1 MSKHSPRSNNLL
13 LAALPPEDYKDLIP
27 HLDEVSFT
35 IGKVLH
41 PPGELIK
48 DVYFPT
54 QGMVSLISIME
65 DGSTTEIAL
74 VGNEGMIG
82 MPVFWGGN
90 YSNNCAVVQLE
101 GSGLKLNAEI
111 FKQKSLHNQVLQKRL
126 LLYTQA
132 LLTQVSQN
140 AACNRQHTIEE
151 RLCRWL
157 LSVCDCIGK
166 DNFPLTQE
174 FISQMLGIR
183 RSSVT
188 VAAGTLQKAG
198 LIRYNRGNI
207 NIVNVKDL
215 ESAACECYCLVKK
228 EYKRLLG

>member
-1 MSKHSPRSNNLL
+1 MSKHSSNSNNLL
-13 LAALPPEDYKDLIP
+13 LAALPAEDYKHFIP
-27 HLDEVSFT
+27 HLDEVSFP

-41 PPGELIK
+41 PPGERIK

-54 QGMVSLISIME
+54 QGMVSLISILE

-74 VGNEGMIG
+74 IGNEGMIG

-90 YSNNCAVVQLE
+90 YSTNCAVVQLE

-111 FKQKSLHNQVLQKRL
+111 FKQKFLSSEVLQKRL

-207 NIVNVKDL
+207 NIINIKDL
-215 ESAACECYCLVKK
+215 EAAACECYCLVKK

>member
-1 MSKHSPRSNNLL
+1 MSKHSFTGNNLL
-13 LAALPPEDYKDLIP
+13 LTALLAKDYQRLLP
-27 HLDEVSFT
+27 HLDQVSLA

-41 PPGELIK
+41 PPGEPIK
-48 DVYFPT
+48 DVYFPI

-90 YSNNCAVVQLE
+90 YSSNCAIVQLE

-111 FKQKSLHNQVLQKRL
+111 FKQECLKNKELQKRL

-157 LSVCDCIGK
+157 LSVCDCVGK

-198 LIRYNRGNI
+198 FIRYNRGHI
-207 NIVNVKDL
+207 NIVDIKGL
-215 ESAACECYCLVKK
+215 EAAACECYCIVKK

>member
-1 MSKHSPRSNNLL
+1 MSKNSPTSNNLL
-13 LAALPPEDYKDLIP
+13 LAALPSEDYKHLIP

-41 PPGELIK
+41 PPGEPIK
-48 DVYFPT
+48 DVYFPIH
-54 QGMVSLISIME
+54 GMISLISIME

-101 GSGLKLNAEI
+101 GNGWKLNAEV
-111 FKQKSLHNQVLQKRL
+111 FKQKFLRSEALQKRL

-207 NIVNVKDL
+207 NIINVKDL
-215 ESAACECYCLVKK
+215 EAAACECYCLVKQ
-228 EYKRLLG
+228 EYDRLLG

>member
-1 MSKHSPRSNNLL
+1 ML
-13 LAALPPEDYKDLIP
+13 LAALPSKDYLRVVP
-27 HLDEVSFT
+27 HLEKVPLRV
-35 IGKVLH
+35 GKILH
-41 PPGELIK
+41 PPGEPIK
-48 DVYFPT
+48 DVYFPI

-74 VGNEGMIG
+74 IGNEGMIG
-82 MPVFWGGN
+82 MPVFWGGG
-90 YSNNCAVVQLE
+90 YSNNCAIVQLE

-111 FKQKSLHNQVLQKRL
+111 FKQECSKMESLQKRL

-132 LLTQVSQN
+132 LLAQVAQN

-207 NIVNVKDL
+207 NIINMQGL
-215 ESAACECYCLVKK
+215 EATACECYCIVKK

>member
-1 MSKHSPRSNNLL
+1 MSKNSPTSNNLL
-13 LAALPPEDYKDLIP
+13 LAALPSEDYKYLIP

-41 PPGELIK
+41 PPGEPIK
-48 DVYFPT
+48 DVYFPIH
-54 QGMVSLISIME
+54 GMISLISIME

-82 MPVFWGGN
+82 MPIFWGGN

-101 GSGLKLNAEI
+101 GNGWKLNANI
-111 FKQKSLHNQVLQKRL
+111 FKQKFLRSEALQKRL

-132 LLTQVSQN
+132 LITQVSQN

-207 NIVNVKDL
+207 NIINVKDL
-215 ESAACECYCLVKK
+215 EAAACECYCVVKQ
-228 EYKRLLG
+228 EYDRLLG

>member
-1 MSKHSPRSNNLL
+1 MSKNSPTSNNLL
-13 LAALPPEDYKDLIP
+13 LAALPSEDYKHLRP

-35 IGKVLH
+35 IGKILH
-41 PPGELIK
+41 PPGEAIK
-48 DVYFPT
+48 DVYFPI

-65 DGSTTEIAL
+65 DGSTTEIAV

-90 YSNNCAVVQLE
+90 YSINCAVVQLE

-111 FKQKSLHNQVLQKRL
+111 FKQECFKNEELQKCL

-140 AACNRQHTIEE
+140 AACNRQHTVEE

-157 LSVCDCIGK
+157 LSVCDCVGK

-198 LIRYNRGNI
+198 FIRYNRGNI
-207 NIVNVKDL
+207 SIIDIKGL
-215 ESAACECYCLVKK
+215 EATACECYSLVKK